1 MPDHQVN
8 STKSGIWMKAD
19 RAIWKC
25 ESLRTT
31 DQRLVPVC
39 PVAVTAVFTV
49 AQESLKE
56 GEGFPVG

>member
-1 MPDHQVN
+1 MPDHRVN

>member
-1 MPDHQVN
+1 
-8 STKSGIWMKAD
+8 MKAD

-49 AQESLKE
+49 AQESLRE